1 MYVKLDENGRITAT
15 TDIKEYAQGMI
26 EFEFPEDFDF
36 LKQEKYRI
44 EGGELIEDLLPL
56 SDEEKQINEEAERL
70 NQLQKATMLFV
81 NETAPN
87 LTDEQA
93 LSIPLLFDEW
103 TKDKKYKKDYI
114 VRYNGELYR
123 IGQTHT
129 SQEQWKPGDE
139 GTTALYSHISIT
151 GEGYEVWKPWDG
163 VSGIYTEGQ
172 IVEDPNDGNLYKSK
186 IANNVWGPPS
196 QQPMYWELYKEGN

>member
-15 TDIKEYAQGMI
+15 TAYKEYAEGMI
-26 EFEFPEDFDF
+26 EFEFPEDFNF

-44 EGGELIEDLLPL
+44 ENGELIEDPLPL
-56 SDEEKQINEEAERL
+56 SDEEKKANEEVERI

-103 TKDKKYKKDYI
+103 TQDKKYKKDYI

-123 IGQTHT
+123 IGQDHT
-129 SQEQWKPGDE
+129 SQEQWEPGDE
-139 GTTALYSHISIT
+139 GSIALYSHIT
-151 GEGYEVWKPWDG
+151 LTEEGYEVWKTWDG
-163 VSGIYTEGQ
+163 VSGIYAEGQ

-186 IANNVWGPPS
+186 IPNNVWGPPS
-196 QQPMYWELYKEGN
+196 QQLTYWELYNN

>member
-15 TDIKEYAQGMI
+15 TNIKEYAQGMI
-26 EFEFPEDFDF
+26 EFEFSEDFDF

-44 EGGELIEDLLPL
+44 EGGELIEDPLPL

-103 TKDKKYKKDYI
+103 IKNKEYKKDYI
-114 VRYNGELYR
+114 IRYNGELYR

-163 VSGIYTEGQ
+163 VSGMYDEGQ
-172 IVEDPNDGNLYKSK
+172 IVEDPDDGQLYKSK
-186 IANNVWGPPS
+186 IPNNVWGPPS
-196 QQPMYWELYKEGN
+196 QQLTYWELYSN